1 MSNIVSLENIKE
13 FQTKLSEKTVG
24 YIFGKGPTFQS
35 RPKESDSELYF
46 CVNDS
51 INQIDQCDIL
61 VVNDIETFSKI
72 DKDKLSMVPYLL
84 LPERPHSKNK
94 PQLEKTWADLR
105 EWFEPWFQGQYI
117 IYHLGTTPKLST
129 SVLNLPSQC
138 SGSNTAVD
146 LVVNYLQTIQKVEL
160 YGVGIPKA
168 FKYNSVFLTNNT
180 HNPVYSDEYIKRIR
194 SHIETTLK
202 KAHKAFVFH

>member
-1 MSNIVSLENIKE
+1 MSTIVSLENIKE
-13 FQTKLSEKTVG
+13 FQTKLSGKITA

-35 RPKESDSELYF
+35 RPKESDSELDF

-117 IYHLGTTPKLST
+117 VYHLGTTPKLST

-168 FKYNSVFLTNNT
+168 FKYNSVFLTNNSN
-180 HNPVYSDEYIKRIR
+180 NPVYSDEYIGRIR
-194 SHIETTLK
+194 SHIETSLK
-202 KAHKAFVFH
+202 KAKKLAVFH